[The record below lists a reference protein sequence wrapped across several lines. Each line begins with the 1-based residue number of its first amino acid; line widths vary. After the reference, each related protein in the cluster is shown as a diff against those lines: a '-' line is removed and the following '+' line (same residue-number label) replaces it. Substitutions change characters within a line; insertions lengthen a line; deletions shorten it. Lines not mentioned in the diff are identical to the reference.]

1 MSWNGSALLKRKSF
15 ETESPVW
22 LWMCLLR
29 VALSYPFASICSWS
43 GYTITRSG
51 SKSISFFCLRGE
63 GRAGTVWLTEQPC
76 FVALHL
82 YNSQRRR
89 STKADREQRERS
101 QGLREKRKERDRGLT
116 KEEVSVNS
124 LSSPMSSCESVVW
137 SDIPFQF
144 FFFSSGYT
152 FNFTIDGQITVVK

>member
-29 VALSYPFASICSWS
+29 VALSYSFASICSWS
-43 GYTITRSG
+43 GYTITLDLAPNPYL
-51 SKSISFFCLRGE
+51 FFVFGGRE
-63 GRAGTVWLTEQPC
+63 GQVQCDSQSSLALLLCIYTTANGDARQKQTENKGRDHRAW
-76 FVALHL
+76 
-82 YNSQRRR
+82 
-89 STKADREQRERS
+89 ER
-101 QGLREKRKERDRGLT
+101 REKKETGGWQKKRYLWIPCPPQCPPV
-116 KEEVSVNS
+116 KVWFEVIF
-124 LSSPMSSCESVVW
+124 LSK
-137 SDIPFQF
+137 